1 MNGITRGETG
11 TVLRAAALAVAAT
24 AALLMF
30 AATATVPVVAA
41 AAVPV
46 ATATE
51 AVPATPADS
60 PVADAAE
67 RGDLEAVRELLRQGA
82 DPNAAQSDGMT
93 ALHWAATDNEAE
105 IARTLLYAGATVRAT
120 TRLGGYTPLHLAGRA
135 GHAEVATILLEAGA
149 DPDAATSTGVTA
161 MHFAADANAAQVV
174 EALVTRGGDVNARDG
189 FSERTPLMFA
199 AVRGADAAVAALLD
213 AGADPSLV
221 TRVKDY
227 EALDQSFRAEQRQR
241 ARVRA
246 AAEDPEEPDQQPEA
260 PGTPGAQSQ
269 PPPGAQR
276 EPSTPANPATPR
288 PEPAASANPATPQ
301 PEPTEPSEKPAA
313 GEPEP
318 AAEPEPADDEPK
330 PPAEPIPPVK
340 ALTSAQQIGKQGG
353 FTALHY
359 AAREGHRSTAALLA
373 DHDADIEQPTAGD
386 QSSPMLVAVVNGN
399 YDLARDLLE
408 RGADPNQVS
417 DDGAAPL
424 FATLNIEWSL
434 RTWYPQ
440 PQAFRQ
446 QETGYLEFM
455 RLLLDA
461 GADPNQR
468 TSTHIWYAAYN
479 AGRMGVD
486 FTGATPFWRAAYA
499 VDVDAMRLLME
510 YGADPNIWTTRLPD
524 RRRYRDPNF
533 PDTRPEEA
541 PADPSG
547 LPPVPVGGPAV
558 HPLHAASGV
567 GFGTSRVA
575 QQHRAVPDGWL
586 PAVRYLIE
594 ELGVDPN
601 LRDKDGYN
609 AIHHA
614 AARGDNETIRYLV
627 SQGTDIHAISRR
639 GQTTA
644 DLANS
649 PEQRAQPQPATVALL
664 EKLGSRNNHQCR
676 SCGGSL

>member
-1 MNGITRGETG
+1 MRKTTRSGLRTAFRVGAAFVG
-11 TVLRAAALAVAAT
+11 TAGVVALAAALVGTMGLSGLAGATVGTTGLSATVVART
-24 AALLMF
+24 AALS
-30 AATATVPVVAA
+30 A
-41 AAVPV
+41 
-46 ATATE
+46 
-51 AVPATPADS
+51 PADS

-67 RGDLEAVRELLRQGA
+67 RSDMEAVRALLQQGA
-82 DPNAAQSDGMT
+82 DVNAAQKDGMT
-93 ALHWAATDNEAE
+93 ALHWAASHNDVE
-105 IARTLLYAGATVRAT
+105 IARVLLYAGGTVRAT
-120 TRLGGYTPLHLAGRA
+120 TRLGGYTPLHLASRA
-135 GHAEVATILLEAGA
+135 GHREVAEMLLEAGA
-149 DPDAATSTGVTA
+149 DPNVFTATGVTA
-161 MHFAADANAAQVV
+161 MHFAADADAAGVV
-174 EALVTRGGDVNARDG
+174 VALAARGGDADARDE

-199 AVRGADAAVAALLD
+199 AARGADGAVEALLD

-227 EALDQSFRAEQRQR
+227 EALDQSLRAEQRQR

-246 AAEDPEEPDQQPEA
+246 AAEEPEEEEEQPEA
-260 PGTPGAQSQ
+260 PGAPRQQPAPGAPQ
-269 PPPGAQR
+269 PPAQR
-276 EPSTPANPATPR
+276 QPAAAPQQPAQQGAPQPTAPGRQQANPAEPS
-288 PEPAASANPATPQ
+288 PEPVA
-301 PEPTEPSEKPAA
+301 EPTEPER
-313 GEPEP
+313 
-318 AAEPEPADDEPK
+318 
-330 PPAEPIPPVK
+330 PAEPPVK

-359 AAREGHRSTAALLA
+359 AAREGYRSTATLLA
-373 DHDADIEQPTAGD
+373 DRGADIDQPTAGD
-386 QSSPMLVAVVNGN
+386 GSSPMLVAVVNGN
-399 YDLARDLLE
+399 YDLARDLLD

-455 RLLLDA
+455 KLLLDA

-499 VDVDAMRLLME
+499 TDVDAMRLLVE
-510 YGADPNIWTTRLPD
+510 HGADPNIWTTRLPD

-533 PDTRPEEA
+533 PDTRPEDA
-541 PADPSG
+541 PLDPSG

-609 AIHHA
+609 AIHHS
-614 AARGDNETIRYLV
+614 AARGDSETILYLV
-627 SQGTDIHAISRR
+627 SQGADIHAISRR

-649 PEQRAQPQPATVALL
+649 PEQRAQPHPATVALL
-664 EKLGSRNNHQCR
+664 EKLGSGNNHQCR

>member
-1 MNGITRGETG
+1 MKSVQKGGAQRA
-11 TVLRAAALAVAAT
+11 LRFLVLAVVLGAG
-24 AALLMF
+24 
-30 AATATVPVVAA
+30 
-41 AAVPV
+41 AAVPAERGDSPV
-46 ATATE
+46 
-51 AVPATPADS
+51 ADS

-82 DPNAAQSDGMT
+82 DPNAAQNDGMT
-93 ALHWAATDNEAE
+93 ALHWAAAENEAE

-135 GHAEVATILLEAGA
+135 GHAEVAAILLEAGA
-149 DPDAATSTGVTA
+149 DPDAVTATGVTA
-161 MHFAADANAAQVV
+161 MHFAADADAAPVVAALAAQG
-174 EALVTRGGDVNARDG
+174 ADVNARDG

-199 AVRGADAAVAALLD
+199 AARGADAAMAALLD

-227 EALDQSFRAEQRQR
+227 EALDQSLRAEQRHR

-246 AAEDPEEPDQQPEA
+246 AAEEPEEEEEPEQQPEA
-260 PGTPGAQSQ
+260 PGAPSAQQ
-269 PPPGAQR
+269 PPPGAQ
-276 EPSTPANPATPR
+276 PPGNPANPRQPSA
-288 PEPAASANPATPQ
+288 EPAASAEPA
-301 PEPTEPSEKPAA
+301 EPSEKPA
-313 GEPEP
+313 PE
-318 AAEPEPADDEPK
+318 
-330 PPAEPIPPVK
+330 PPAEPPVK

-353 FTALHY
+353 FAALHY
-359 AAREGHRSTAALLA
+359 AAREGHRSTATLLA
-373 DHDADIEQPTAGD
+373 DRGADIEQPTAGD

-446 QETGYLEFM
+446 QETGYLDFM

-499 VDVDAMRLLME
+499 VDVDAMRLLVE
-510 YGADPNIWTTRLPD
+510 YGADPNIWTQRLPD
-524 RRRYRDPNF
+524 RRRFRDPNF
-533 PDTRPEEA
+533 PDTRPDEA

-609 AIHHA
+609 AVHHA
-614 AARGDNETIRYLV
+614 AARGDNETILYLV

-676 SCGGSL
+676 SCGGSR

>member
-1 MNGITRGETG
+1 MMTASRSDRSPAGRSRSKRTFVRILALAS
-11 TVLRAAALAVAAT
+11 VIAAAGAVA
-24 AALLMF
+24 
-30 AATATVPVVAA
+30 PV
-41 AAVPV
+41 
-46 ATATE
+46 E
-51 AVPATPADS
+51 S

-67 RGDLEAVRELLRQGA
+67 RGDLEAVRALLRQGA
-82 DPNAAQSDGMT
+82 DVNTAQSDGMT
-93 ALHWAATDNEAE
+93 ALHWAANTNDVE
-105 IARTLLYAGATVRAT
+105 IAKALLYAGATVRAT
-120 TRLGGYTPLHLAGRA
+120 TRLGGYTPLHLASRS
-135 GHAEVATILLEAGA
+135 GHTEVARLVLEAGA
-149 DPDAATSTGVTA
+149 DPDAFTTTGVTA
-161 MHFAADANAAQVV
+161 MHFAADADAGGVV
-174 EALVTRGGDVNARDG
+174 EALAAHGGNVNARDD
-189 FSERTPLMFA
+189 FAERTPLMFA
-199 AVRGADAAVAALLD
+199 AARGADAAVRALLD
-213 AGADPSLV
+213 AGADVTLV

-227 EALDQSFRAEQRQR
+227 ETIDQSLRAEQRQR

-246 AAEDPEEPDQQPEA
+246 AAEEPEEEEEVSEASASPVPARAPQARQPGNPAAPAAAPGQPEPEEPAKAPE
-260 PGTPGAQSQ
+260 
-269 PPPGAQR
+269 
-276 EPSTPANPATPR
+276 
-288 PEPAASANPATPQ
+288 
-301 PEPTEPSEKPAA
+301 
-313 GEPEP
+313 EPE
-318 AAEPEPADDEPK
+318 E
-330 PPAEPIPPVK
+330 PPVK

-353 FTALHY
+353 FNALHY
-359 AAREGHRSTAALLA
+359 AAREGNRSTAALLLDSGA
-373 DHDADIEQPTAGD
+373 GVDQPTAGD
-386 QSSPMLVAVVNGN
+386 QSSPLLVAVVNGN
-399 YDLARDLLE
+399 YDLGRDLLE
-408 RGADPNQVS
+408 RGADPNIVS
-417 DDGAAPL
+417 DDGAGPL

-446 QETGYLEFM
+446 QETDYLEFM

-468 TSTHIWYAAYN
+468 TTTHIWYAAYN

-499 VDVDAMRLLME
+499 TDVEAMRLLVD

-524 RRRYRDPNF
+524 RRRFFDPNF
-533 PDTRPEEA
+533 PDTRPEDT

-586 PAVRYLIE
+586 PAVRYLVD
-594 ELGVDPN
+594 ELGIDPN

-609 AIHHA
+609 AIHHS
-614 AARGDNETIRYLV
+614 AARGDNETILFLV
-627 SQGTDIHAISRR
+627 SRGTDIHAISRR

-649 PEQRAQPQPATVALL
+649 PEQRAQPHPATVALL

-676 SCGGSL
+676 SCGGND